1 MFGLTAVEFFVA
13 VVVIFIVTYWITPRK
28 LAWLPMLLTSVLLG
42 VLAFNAVPNETDDLS
57 RYFQILTQLKD
68 GGHDLLEKW
77 YEEKFMEWD
86 TYRVCAYYFY
96 YISKLSSVCYLP
108 AITIFLVYGLSFL
121 VIYKAAMKFDV
132 EKSYLFI
139 GSMFFISTYWYY
151 DTYSGIRNGL
161 TFAIITACAYYHLV
175 ERKRIPLCIAGYLIA
190 CFLHS
195 TGAMYV
201 VLVFVAV
208 LTLNNKGKFMNF
220 ALIFGMTAGQ
230 ALIQYL
236 ATHTE
241 VSLFKSIAGRAETV
255 DGESV
260 IFSTSF
266 ATNVVTVIVV
276 AVIVFYFG
284 KYVNDEK
291 PSVYFKRYYKYA
303 SIMEYFMI
311 GCLFSALVFVRFARW
326 VIPVIGAVVYMV
338 GNQLQQEYFNS
349 MDTKYILYFSP
360 PSITRRYKFKGLL
373 NLVVVVYTLVHFWY
387 LCTGSSL
394 CWIHF

>member
-139 GSMFFISTYWYY
+139 GTMFFISTYWYY

-266 ATNVVTVIVV
+266 ATNVVTVVVV

-338 GNQLQQEYFNS
+338 GNQLQKEYFNS

-360 PSITRRYKFKGLL
+360 PGITRRYKFKGLL